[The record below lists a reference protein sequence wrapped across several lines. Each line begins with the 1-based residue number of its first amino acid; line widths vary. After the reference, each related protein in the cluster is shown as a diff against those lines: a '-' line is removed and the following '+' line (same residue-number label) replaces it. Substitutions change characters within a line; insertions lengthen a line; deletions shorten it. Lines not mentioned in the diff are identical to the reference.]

1 MFFGWMA
8 GNKPTKPTKPTEAV
22 AEVFRHTK
30 PTHPTGWAA
39 DTAYDP
45 ATTTVPMHG
54 TATDS
59 GSQRHAGTHARPR
72 RLRLARDYTTLGDTM
87 DDTTD
92 ITEMTPREARKHV
105 EALFKKIASLRAD
118 GDTDALEK

>member
-45 ATTTVPMHG
+45 ATT
-54 TATDS
+54 
-59 GSQRHAGTHARPR
+59 
-72 RLRLARDYTTLGDTM
+72 
-87 DDTTD
+87 D
-92 ITEMTPREARKHV
+92 ITEMAPREARKHV

-118 GDTDALEK
+118 GDTDALEKLLNSIPHTELLDMAAMIHEWADT